1 MSKKDLDV
9 TEFYKASLK
18 RELQILKEAVDA
30 HKRGDKQGMADKFN
44 ELCVVQEQVMWEEA
58 RYETEEAIY
67 NAKRNASRTIQSRNQ
82 QGISGSNCLDPSKK
96 QEG

>member
-1 MSKKDLDV
+1 MSKKDLDI
-9 TEFYKASLK
+9 TEFYKASLA

-44 ELCVVQEQVMWEEA
+44 ELCEVQEQVMWEEA

-67 NAKRNASRTIQSRNQ
+67 NARRNAERTIQSRNQ
-82 QGISGSNCLDPSKK
+82 QGISGSDSIDPSKK
-96 QEG
+96 QKG

>member
-30 HKRGDKQGMADKFN
+30 HKRGDRQGMADKFN
-44 ELCVVQEQVMWEEA
+44 ELCLVQEQVAWEEA

-67 NAKRNASRTIQSRNQ
+67 NAKRNAERTIQSRNQ
-82 QGISGSNCLDPSKK
+82 QGISGSNGLNKTDE

>member
-30 HKRGDKQGMADKFN
+30 HKRGDRQGMADKFN
-44 ELCVVQEQVMWEEA
+44 ELCLVQEQVAWEEA

-67 NAKRNASRTIQSRNQ
+67 NAKRNAERTIQSRNQ
-82 QGISGSNCLDPSKK
+82 QGISGSDSIDPSKK

>member
-30 HKRGDKQGMADKFN
+30 HKRGDRQGMADKFN
-44 ELCVVQEQVMWEEA
+44 ELCLVQEQVAWEEA

-67 NAKRNASRTIQSRNQ
+67 NARRNAERTIQSRNS
-82 QGISGSNCLDPSKK
+82 QGISGSDSIDPSKK

>member
-1 MSKKDLDV
+1 MSKKDLDI
-9 TEFYKASLK
+9 TEFYKASLA

-30 HKRGDKQGMADKFN
+30 HKRGDRQGMADKFN

-58 RYETEEAIY
+58 RYETEEVIH
-67 NAKRNASRTIQSRNQ
+67 NARRNAERTIQSRNQ
-82 QGISGSNCLDPSKK
+82 QGISGKYSLGKTDE

>member
-1 MSKKDLDV
+1 MSKKDLGI
-9 TEFYKASLK
+9 TEFYKASLA

-44 ELCVVQEQVMWEEA
+44 ELCEVQEQVAWEEA
-58 RYETEEAIY
+58 RYETEEIIY

-82 QGISGSNCLDPSKK
+82 QGISGKDGIDLSKK
-96 QEG
+96 QGG

>member
-1 MSKKDLDV
+1 MSKKDLDI
-9 TEFYKASLK
+9 TEFYKTSLA

-44 ELCVVQEQVMWEEA
+44 ELCEVQEQVMWEEA
-58 RYETEEAIY
+58 RYEAEEAIH
-67 NAKRNASRTIQSRNQ
+67 NARRNAERTIQARHQ
-82 QGISGSNCLDPSKK
+82 QGVSGKNGINPSKK

>member
-1 MSKKDLDV
+1 MSKKDLDI
-9 TEFYKASLK
+9 TEFYKASLA

-30 HKRGDKQGMADKFN
+30 HKRGDRQGMADKFN

-58 RYETEEAIY
+58 RYETEEVIH
-67 NAKRNASRTIQSRNQ
+67 NARRNAERTIQSRNQ
-82 QGISGSNCLDPSKK
+82 QGISRKDSLGKTDE

>member
-18 RELQILKEAVDA
+18 RELQILKEAVEA

-44 ELCVVQEQVMWEEA
+44 ELCEVQEQVMWEEA

-67 NAKRNASRTIQSRNQ
+67 NARRNAERTIQSRNQ
-82 QGISGSNCLDPSKK
+82 QGISGSDSIDPSKK

>member
-30 HKRGDKQGMADKFN
+30 HKRGDRQGMADKFN
-44 ELCVVQEQVMWEEA
+44 ELCLVQEQVAWEEA

-67 NAKRNASRTIQSRNQ
+67 NARRNAERTIQSRNQ
-82 QGISGSNCLDPSKK
+82 QGISGSDSIDPSKK

>member
-1 MSKKDLDV
+1 MSKKDLDI
-9 TEFYKASLK
+9 TEFYKASLA

-44 ELCVVQEQVMWEEA
+44 ELCEVQEQVAWEEA

-67 NAKRNASRTIQSRNQ
+67 NARRNAERTIQARHQ
-82 QGISGSNCLDPSKK
+82 QGISGKDSPNKTDG
-96 QEG
+96 QGG

>member
-1 MSKKDLDV
+1 MSKKDLDI
-9 TEFYKASLK
+9 TEFYKTSLA

-44 ELCVVQEQVMWEEA
+44 ELCEVQEQVMWEEA
-58 RYETEEAIY
+58 RYETEEVIH
-67 NAKRNASRTIQSRNQ
+67 NAKRNAERTIQSRNQ
-82 QGISGSNCLDPSKK
+82 QGISGSNGLNKTDE

>member
-1 MSKKDLDV
+1 MSKKDLDI
-9 TEFYKASLK
+9 TEFYKTSLA
-18 RELQILKEAVDA
+18 RELQILREAVEA
-30 HKRGDKQGMADKFN
+30 HKRGDKQGMANKFN
-44 ELCVVQEQVMWEEA
+44 ELCEVQEQVMWEEA

-82 QGISGSNCLDPSKK
+82 QGISGSNGLNKTDE

>member
-1 MSKKDLDV
+1 MSKKDLDI
-9 TEFYKASLK
+9 TEFYKTSLA

-44 ELCVVQEQVMWEEA
+44 ELCEVQEQVMWEEA
-58 RYETEEAIY
+58 RYETEEVIH
-67 NAKRNASRTIQSRNQ
+67 NARRNAERTIQSRNQ
-82 QGISGSNCLDPSKK
+82 QGISGSNGLNKTDE

>member
-30 HKRGDKQGMADKFN
+30 HKRGDRQGMADKFN
-44 ELCVVQEQVMWEEA
+44 ELCLVQEQVAWEEA

-67 NAKRNASRTIQSRNQ
+67 NAKRNAERTIQSRNQ
-82 QGISGSNCLDPSKK
+82 QGISDNNGIDTSKK

>member
-30 HKRGDKQGMADKFN
+30 HKRGDRQGMADKFN
-44 ELCVVQEQVMWEEA
+44 ELCLVQEQVAWEEA

-67 NAKRNASRTIQSRNQ
+67 NAKRNAERTIQSRNQ
-82 QGISGSNCLDPSKK
+82 PGISGSDSIDPSKK

>member
-1 MSKKDLDV
+1 MSKKDLDI
-9 TEFYKASLK
+9 TEFYKASLA

-44 ELCVVQEQVMWEEA
+44 ELCEVQEQVAWEEA
-58 RYETEEAIY
+58 RYETEDIIY
-67 NAKRNASRTIQSRNQ
+67 NAKRNAERTIQARNQ
-82 QGISGSNCLDPSKK
+82 QGISGKDGIDPSKK

>member
-1 MSKKDLDV
+1 MSKKDLDI
-9 TEFYKASLK
+9 TEFYKASLA

-58 RYETEEAIY
+58 RYETEEIIH
-67 NAKRNASRTIQSRNQ
+67 NARRNAERTLQSRNQ
-82 QGISGSNCLDPSKK
+82 QGISRKDSLGKTDE

>member
-30 HKRGDKQGMADKFN
+30 HKRGDRQGMADKFN
-44 ELCVVQEQVMWEEA
+44 ELCLVQEQVAWEEA
-58 RYETEEAIY
+58 RYETEEVIY
-67 NAKRNASRTIQSRNQ
+67 NARRNAERTIQSRNQ
-82 QGISGSNCLDPSKK
+82 QGISGSDSSDKTGK

>member
-30 HKRGDKQGMADKFN
+30 HKRGDRQGMADKFN
-44 ELCVVQEQVMWEEA
+44 ELCLVQEQVAWEEA

-67 NAKRNASRTIQSRNQ
+67 NARRNAERTIQSRNQ
-82 QGISGSNCLDPSKK
+82 QGISDNNGIDPSKK

>member
-30 HKRGDKQGMADKFN
+30 HKRGDRQGMADKFN
-44 ELCVVQEQVMWEEA
+44 ELCLVQEQVAWEEA
-58 RYETEEAIY
+58 RYETEEAIH
-67 NAKRNASRTIQSRNQ
+67 NARRNAERTIQSRNS
-82 QGISGSNCLDPSKK
+82 QGISGSDSIDPSKK

>member
-1 MSKKDLDV
+1 MSKKDLDI
-9 TEFYKASLK
+9 TEFYKASLA

-44 ELCVVQEQVMWEEA
+44 ELCEVQEQVMWEEA
-58 RYETEEAIY
+58 RYETEEVIY
-67 NAKRNASRTIQSRNQ
+67 NARRNAERTIQSRNQ
-82 QGISGSNCLDPSKK
+82 QGISGKDSLGKTDE